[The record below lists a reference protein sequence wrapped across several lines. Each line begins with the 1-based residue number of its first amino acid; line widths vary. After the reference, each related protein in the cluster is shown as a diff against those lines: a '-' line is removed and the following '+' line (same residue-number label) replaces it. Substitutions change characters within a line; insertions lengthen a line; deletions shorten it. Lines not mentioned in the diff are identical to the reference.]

1 VIIVV
6 DNERDVIVEE
16 FDSIAKS
23 RGNTLNLSAHLQKRI
38 PEYHITNYM
47 LYKAFRGNMAVN
59 GLIGK

>member
-1 VIIVV
+1 MITVI
-6 DNERDVIVEE
+6 DNDHRDVVVEE

-47 LYKAFRGNMAVN
+47 LYKAFRGNIWRLM
-59 GLIGK
+59 G